1 MFEKLDQ
8 VNWNDLNTEGLSELL
23 RSIVSST
30 DEDTYIECLDTLS
43 SKIFHQNLV
52 FEVTAHV
59 VPFLIE
65 ILAARISPQDKDMLH
80 LLAVIA
86 GSPDLINDGSKYELW
101 ARNAH
106 DEVSKGLELYFQ
118 YLNSSDAQI
127 IRNTVWLLGHLK
139 EHSYQIVPLL
149 IQALNAIE
157 DSVLNAMV
165 LKTIGS
171 LYQDT
176 PNQSVSFTDIVIK
189 ALGDI
194 VNQDKRDLVAVTA
207 SSIIVRIQGNLA
219 PQRAID
225 NIAVTLEAPSS
236 YLRENWQGTSLI
248 TDLCKTLY
256 SIDAQKRFEILKSA
270 MEKSDDIMDIFT
282 FCFALLDS
290 VFDTRFLFR
299 FTTTLTPYTNMYQ
312 ESVVQFVPITRNT
325 ESAVDRLTPELN
337 SDGIKILRVIL
348 ENDQVWAV
356 KTNFFELVGLPSTRS
371 ELHKMILQH

>member
-8 VNWNDLNTEGLSELL
+8 VNWNDFNTEGVSELL
-23 RSIVSST
+23 RSIVFVT
-30 DEDTYIECLDTLS
+30 DEDTYIEFLDSLS
-43 SKIFHQNLV
+43 SKIIHQNLV
-52 FEVTAHV
+52 FEVTSHV

-65 ILAARISPQDKDMLH
+65 ILAAHISPQDKDMLH
-80 LLAVIA
+80 LLAIIA
-86 GSPDLINDGSKYELW
+86 GSPDLINDESNYELW

-118 YLNSSDAQI
+118 YLNSNDSQI

-139 EHSYQIVPLL
+139 EYSYQSVPLL
-149 IQALNAIE
+149 IQALNSID
-157 DSVLNAMV
+157 DSVLKAMV

-176 PNQSVSFTDIVIK
+176 PNQFVSFTDIVIK
-189 ALGDI
+189 AIGDI

-248 TDLCKTLY
+248 NDLCKTLY
-256 SIDAQKRFEILKSA
+256 SIDAQKRIEILKSA
-270 MEKSDDIMDIFT
+270 VEKSDDIIDIFT

-290 VFDTRFLFR
+290 VFDTRFLFQ

-312 ESVVQFVPITRNT
+312 ESVVQFVRVTRNI
-325 ESAVDRLTPELN
+325 ESTLDRSTLELN

-371 ELHKMILQH
+371 ELHKMIMQH